1 MAHTYS
7 YRSTGFD
14 AAQSTGSSRNPRS
27 SRTGKAQVQHE
38 GEKHELNT
46 LNDRF
51 GSYLEKI
58 KSLAQIN
65 ASLRRQVDDAYRKY
79 IGHTDGLTE
88 QIYQHPSE
96 RQLSQLRQ
104 QINEEVRAQTLIQ
117 IRLQRADYDV
127 KFYRTHLQLLSAHDQ
142 QQSEQIRTMRQQLD
156 VNLRALKQLQDEYHR
171 REQDLKETHSQYAE
185 YMNKLIEF
193 ANQYDTVTYE
203 RMINENE
210 LYTLKERIAFEQEYH
225 QRRQEEVSYLEQI
238 QVDVNKQ
245 FKQNEFQQIIQRIR
259 SDYQEFNAIR
269 LEELEG
275 AYKTKLETV
284 RHEVRQRNEQE
295 QQTKKPTEVRQV
307 LDSTKKEHQTLIEQ
321 NRSLKGKLGSE
332 ERRVSRVHL
341 LFSSR
346 TTRNGSSWHH
356 RTESTRLREDR
367 SRVSTDAK

>member
-1 MAHTYS
+1 M
-7 YRSTGFD
+7 
-14 AAQSTGSSRNPRS
+14 
-27 SRTGKAQVQHE
+27 
-38 GEKHELNT
+38 
-46 LNDRF
+46 NDRF

-58 KSLAQIN
+58 KSLAHIN

-127 KFYRTHLQLLSAHDQ
+127 KFYRTNLHHLSTHDR

-156 VNLRALKQLQDEYHR
+156 VNLHELEQLREEYQR
-171 REQDLKETHSQYAE
+171 REQDLQVTHTEYDE
-185 YMNKLIEF
+185 YMNKFIEF

-203 RMINENE
+203 RMINEND
-210 LYTLKERIAFEQEYH
+210 LCTLKERLAFEHEYH

-238 QVDVNKQ
+238 QVDLNKQ
-245 FKQNEFQQIIQRIR
+245 FKQNEFQQIIERIR
-259 SDYQEFNAIR
+259 SDYQEFNAVR
-269 LEELEG
+269 LEELEVL
-275 AYKTKLETV
+275 YKSKLETI
-284 RHEVRQRNEQE
+284 RREVRQRDEQE
-295 QQTKKPTEVRQV
+295 QEQKSKKPTEVRQV

-321 NRSLKGKLGSE
+321 NQSLKGKLGNE
-332 ERRVSRVHL
+332 ERRGCLSRFHR
-341 LFSSR
+341 LFSR

-356 RTESTRLREDR
+356 RTESTGLREDR
-367 SRVSTDAK
+367 SRISADAK